1 MMKKKDRAISV
12 KIKVPQHF
20 SGSDVKKHAQDI
32 LQTSQNPE
40 NAVFVFDF
48 ANCLLVDS
56 SAIGALISLTK
67 ECRSKGIK
75 LILKNISN
83 DLNKL
88 FRDTGLEKIFSIE
101 KTGVIKEAEI
111 DLFDMSSGTQLSIKK
126 EILGDICIFIMSG
139 VMNYPSGSDYFKQQ
153 FLLALNQSRKIILE
167 MEGLSSFDSL
177 SISSVLGMNNLLKNT
192 SGNLCI
198 CGANYII
205 KDMFFTLGINEIVP
219 IFDNRQHALK
229 NWNSRYV

>member
-1 MMKKKDRAISV
+1 MMKKMDRASSI

-32 LQTSQNPE
+32 LRTSPGSQN
-40 NAVFVFDF
+40 AGFVFDF
-48 ANCLLVDS
+48 TGCQLVDS
-56 SAIGALISLTK
+56 SAIGALISLSK
-67 ECRSKGIK
+67 ECRSKGIR

-83 DLNKL
+83 DLFKL
-88 FRDTGLEKIFSIE
+88 FRDTGLEKIFTLE
-101 KTGVIKEAEI
+101 KNGVLKEAEI
-111 DLFDMSSGTQLSIKK
+111 DLFEMSSGIQLCIKK
-126 EILGDICIFIMSG
+126 ELLDDICIFIMSG
-139 VMNYPSGSDYFKQQ
+139 VMNYPCGSAYFKQQ

-192 SGNLCI
+192 GGNLCI

-205 KDMFFTLGINEIVP
+205 KDMFLTLGINEIVP

-229 NWNSRYV
+229 NWNSKYV